1 MRRRVLIIGAKS
13 SVDIIRAARLV
24 KQFEET
30 DRDKYEQ
37 YPGRHHCV
45 IYSTEGEDNAAAVW
59 YTRTQTTVHF
69 GD

>member
-13 SVDIIRAARLV
+13 SVDVIRAAQLV
-24 KQFEET
+24 KQFEEK
-30 DRDKYEQ
+30 DREKYNQ
-37 YPGRHHCV
+37 KPGRNHSI
-45 IYSTEGEDNAAAVW
+45 IYSTEGEDNAAVVW